1 MLLEHRLDHLSAASS
16 DSDAAWSAT
25 KRVGFL
31 EVARVGIIKKP

>member
-1 MLLEHRLDHLSAASS
+1 MAMSS

-31 EVARVGIIKKP
+31 EVARVGIIKKL